1 MNRGFE
7 ALERAGVSQALETAA
22 QPPRQNLASLCV
34 THLPAEAGGWAE
46 NMGLK
51 HTRLV
56 GREETRE
63 VQTHSKVRQESLDT
77 CPQVSS
83 DGPNQSQG

>member
-34 THLPAEAGGWAE
+34 TQSPAEAGG
-46 NMGLK
+46 
-51 HTRLV
+51 
-56 GREETRE
+56 
-63 VQTHSKVRQESLDT
+63 
-77 CPQVSS
+77 
-83 DGPNQSQG
+83 